1 MRQLVAGLL
10 LTVLVLTA
18 CIQRDERTKPADP
31 ARLPNVV
38 IIFTDDQ
45 GYGDLGVYGHPTLR
59 TPHTDQMA
67 HEGLLF
73 TDFYAAASVCTPSRA
88 ALLTGRYAIRSGMNH
103 VLFPHSEGGLPQSE
117 ITLATALN
125 NHGYA
130 TAMIGKWH
138 LGIHEGSRP
147 QDHGFDYSYYIPY
160 SNDMD
165 RREDLPGGAR
175 FLPDPPLDGW
185 NVPLIENAE
194 IIERPVDQ
202 RTITRRYTEKSLR
215 FMQDNADQPF
225 FLYLPHTMPHTPLF
239 RSEEFE
245 NTSLRGLYGD
255 VIEELDWSTG
265 EILRFLRE
273 SGLHEHTLVLFTS
286 DNGPWLTEQEQG
298 GSAGLLRGGKGTT
311 WDGGF
316 RVPAIAWM
324 PGRIPPGITSEFAS
338 TLDLFPT
345 VLALAGIE
353 LPAGISYDGADIAAL
368 LFDRQPLTERP
379 FLYFRGET
387 PYALRLG
394 SWKAH
399 FITEGG
405 WGVPGGRET
414 HDPPLLFNLHEDPSE
429 RFNRADKHAD
439 VVERMQ
445 HVFKEGVHF

>member
-1 MRQLVAGLL
+1 MKQLVAGLL
-10 LTVLVLTA
+10 ITVVVLTA
-18 CIQRDERTKPADP
+18 CMHREDRTKPADAKRP
-31 ARLPNVV
+31 PNVV

-45 GYGDLGVYGHPTLR
+45 GYGDLGIYGHPTLR

-73 TDFYAAASVCTPSRA
+73 TDFYTAASVCTPSRA

-103 VLFPHSEGGLPQSE
+103 VLFPNSEGGLPQSE
-117 ITLATALN
+117 ITLASVLKD
-125 NHGYA
+125 HGYA

-147 QDHGFDYSYYIPY
+147 QDHGFDYTYYIPY

-185 NVPLIENAE
+185 NVPLIENAQ

-215 FMQDNADQPF
+215 FMQENADQPF

-273 SGLHEHTLVLFTS
+273 TGLHEHTLVLFTS

-311 WDGGF
+311 WEGGF
-316 RVPAIAWM
+316 RVPGIAWM
-324 PGRIPPGITSEFAS
+324 PGRIPPGKTSEFAS

-368 LFDRQPLTERP
+368 LFDRQPLPERP
-379 FLYFRGET
+379 FFYFRGET

-405 WGVPGGRET
+405 WGVQGDRET
-414 HDPPLLFNLHEDPSE
+414 HDPPLLFNLYKDPSE

-445 HVFKEGVHF
+445 HMFRDGVHF